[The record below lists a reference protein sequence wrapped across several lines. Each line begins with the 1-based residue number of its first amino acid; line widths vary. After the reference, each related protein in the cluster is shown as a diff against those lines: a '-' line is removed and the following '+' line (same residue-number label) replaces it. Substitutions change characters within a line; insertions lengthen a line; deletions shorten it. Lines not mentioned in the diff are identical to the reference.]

1 MINNIS
7 SALNAYQQALVRIGS
22 EAEKIESPIT
32 EAQSA
37 SESGFG
43 SMVKSALEDAVSL
56 NQQSEKVTIAGIQ
69 GKADIQ
75 DVVLAVSNAEQALET
90 VVAVRDTAIKA
101 YNTIMQMPI

>member
-7 SALNAYQQALVRIGS
+7 SAMNAYQQALSRISGEPLKS
-22 EAEKIESPIT
+22 TAAEEVSN
-32 EAQSA
+32 QG
-37 SESGFG
+37 SGFG
-43 SMVKSALEDAVSL
+43 DLVKSAVENVAEL
-56 NQQSEKVTIAGIQ
+56 NHVAEKTTIAGIQ

-75 DVVLAVSNAEQALET
+75 DVVLAVSNAETALET